1 VRRRVWRHRGAE
13 AARAL
18 CIASWLVVVLAGAPA
33 VLGASPDPTAA
44 TVGDPRSS
52 GQGPGLVGDPGA
64 AIGLVLLV
72 AGASVAITAAYLRFT
87 APKGPAKP

>member
-1 VRRRVWRHRGAE
+1 MLV
-13 AARAL
+13 AL
-18 CIASWLVVVLAGAPA
+18 WLAVALAGAPA
-33 VLGASPDPTAA
+33 VFSASPEPTSA

-72 AGASVAITAAYLRFT
+72 GVASVAITAAYLRFT
-87 APKGPAKP
+87 APKGPADS